1 VITMDPLMCEEI
13 VKALREFREEIRR
26 TSSEHITGFAL
37 DTNRVDH
44 DAACSLVELLP
55 SSPMSNITYEFV
67 PHPPFVRTP
76 KVDVANDAEAVTSAT
91 ATIAVDDEP
100 FTESAFPPPF
110 VPTSEIQAD
119 DDDARFSRTSSDF
132 EASDTC
138 ADLALL
144 LEVPPGEV
152 QGPLG
157 MDHHEEGALDAVTLG
172 VSVLHTKFIAT
183 CEASFQVAL
192 EVLLLRENRKG
203 VCTSAVGVGRQC
215 YTMLGA
221 VKLAPAPELVD
232 ALPTLEI
239 ATPFPISMDR
249 IDLAKCRE
257 RRIRI
262 TNTIGIDCVDK
273 DIEVLF
279 LFNSPWP
286 PDFVFSPVVMVEDQ
300 EGDPPTG
307 MKIVPVQLLHVAYI
321 APHHLHPPAPPPPA
335 AAAISEFDVDAP
347 DMCSMKCQSTPS
359 PLMQQR
365 SRDSPPNKEARL
377 EA

>member
-1 VITMDPLMCEEI
+1 MDPLMCEEI

-26 TSSEHITGFAL
+26 TFSEHITGFAL

-91 ATIAVDDEP
+91 ATIAVDDER
-100 FTESAFPPPF
+100 FNESAFPPPF

-239 ATPFPISMDR
+239 ATPFPISIDR

-300 EGDPPTG
+300 EGDPLTG

-321 APHHLHPPAPPPPA
+321 APPTICIRQRL
-335 AAAISEFDVDAP
+335 
-347 DMCSMKCQSTPS
+347 
-359 PLMQQR
+359 LRLLLLR
-365 SRDSPPNKEARL
+365 SRSSTSMRPTCVR
-377 EA
+377 